1 MFDERAE
8 LIDANRAA
16 PAILRALVRDVDGG
30 RARERAGE
38 GEWAVVEIVAHL
50 ADAEGRVIDRIAR
63 MTAED
68 APVLVG
74 YDQAAL
80 AEERGYLGMSLA
92 AELDRFERLRAEHIA
107 QLEGLDKSGWSRV
120 GRHTEVGE
128 ITVQQLVAHM
138 TKHDAIHLAQ
148 IARMI
153 GG

>member
-16 PAILRALVRDVDGG
+16 PAILRALVRDVGDKRGQ
-30 RARERAGE
+30 ERAGE

-50 ADAEGRVIDRIAR
+50 ADAERRVIDRVAL
-63 MTAED
+63 MTTED
-68 APVLVG
+68 SPVIEG
-74 YDQAAL
+74 YDQEVL
-80 AEERGYLGMSLA
+80 AEERGYLRMSLA
-92 AELDRFERLRAEHIA
+92 AALDRFERLRAEHVA
-107 QLEGLDKSGWSRV
+107 QLEGLDEASWSRA

-128 ITVQQLVAHM
+128 LTVQQLVAHR

>member
-16 PAILRALVRDVDGG
+16 PAILRALVREVDDGGG
-30 RARERAGE
+30 RARIGV
-38 GEWAVVEIVAHL
+38 GEWAIVEVVAHL
-50 ADAEGRVIDRIAR
+50 ADAEARVIDRVAR
-63 MTAED
+63 MTTEER
-68 APVLVG
+68 PVIEG

-92 AELDRFERLRAEHIA
+92 GEIDRFAQLRAEHIT
-107 QLEGLDKSGWSRV
+107 QLEGLDEAEWSRV

-148 IARMI
+148 IARMVRR
-153 GG
+153 